1 VVIQF
6 SISLYP
12 FHDAIDVFES
22 AYVSFYAS
30 TLAVGFGSSQPIM
43 LFINRTAPSHR
54 QSSINLITDK
64 ALAC

>member
-1 VVIQF
+1 
-6 SISLYP
+6 
-12 FHDAIDVFES
+12 VFES